1 MNLYELTSEYLA
13 LLDMMEDETADVNEL
28 SEMMVGISDQI
39 EVKADNYGKI
49 IRNLESDLSAI
60 KAEQTRLLSRKK
72 TIENN
77 IEKLKENLKFSM
89 QSLGM
94 NKFKTE
100 LFSFTIQKNGGKAP
114 VIMDVTD
121 TSKLPDEL
129 VRIIEEP
136 NIDAIRELL
145 DRDGSSIYAHY
156 GERGESL
163 RIR

>member
-1 MNLYELTSEYLA
+1 
-13 LLDMMEDETADVNEL
+13 MMEDETADVNEL

-60 KAEQTRLLSRKK
+60 KAEQTRLAARKK

-77 IEKLKENLKFSM
+77 VEKLKENLKFSM
-89 QSLGM
+89 QSLGL

-129 VRIIEEP
+129 VRITEEP